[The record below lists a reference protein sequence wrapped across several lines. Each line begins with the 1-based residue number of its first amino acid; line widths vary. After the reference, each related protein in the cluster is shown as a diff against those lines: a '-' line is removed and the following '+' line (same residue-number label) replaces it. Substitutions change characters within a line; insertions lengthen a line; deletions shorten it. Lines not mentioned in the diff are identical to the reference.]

1 MCSCLPPSGT
11 IRSLRPRLAAAE
23 SAHILLEGNL
33 RPTKPNCQML
43 LSQMNSSTHQQPDR
57 ALPTFRRGSV
67 LRRTFVSQRNVLKR
81 KKKQEKKK
89 VCAELAACV
98 ENQHLPRKKKEK
110 KRKIERTKADE
121 LGPLRAPTLLPTHLP
136 LTAGCSKCADKMQS
150 PRSRALFVVQDSSNK
165 NGGSFPGL
173 LLPLPWISR
182 SLLVVPLGRLGAGPA
197 ALPLPE
203 RPVRAHCHTRALGL
217 LEGHPWPR
225 ASSCQ
230 PGGRVGCCSG
240 GAAALVRLCSL
251 LVLCPHH
258 RRGHFRLLAWLVQGS
273 GKMEATGKFKLFL
286 FSFSSLC

>member
-1 MCSCLPPSGT
+1 M
-11 IRSLRPRLAAAE
+11 RSW
-23 SAHILLEGNL
+23 
-33 RPTKPNCQML
+33 Q
-43 LSQMNSSTHQQPDR
+43 R
-57 ALPTFRRGSV
+57 AWKTSICHV
-67 LRRTFVSQRNVLKR
+67 KKR
-81 KKKQEKKK
+81 
-89 VCAELAACV
+89 
-98 ENQHLPRKKKEK
+98 K

-203 RPVRAHCHTRALGL
+203 RPVRAHCHTRAFGAARGTPLASGL
-217 LEGHPWPR
+217 QLPAWGSCGVLLR
-225 ASSCQ
+225 RSSCFGQ
-230 PGGRVGCCSG
+230 AVLPSG
-240 GAAALVRLCSL
+240 PVPA
-251 LVLCPHH
+251 H

>member
-1 MCSCLPPSGT
+1 M
-11 IRSLRPRLAAAE
+11 RSW
-23 SAHILLEGNL
+23 
-33 RPTKPNCQML
+33 Q
-43 LSQMNSSTHQQPDR
+43 R
-57 ALPTFRRGSV
+57 AWKTSICHV
-67 LRRTFVSQRNVLKR
+67 KKR
-81 KKKQEKKK
+81 
-89 VCAELAACV
+89 
-98 ENQHLPRKKKEK
+98 K

-136 LTAGCSKCADKMQS
+136 LTAECSKCADKMQS

-182 SLLVVPLGRLGAGPA
+182 SLLVVPLGQLGAGPA

-225 ASSCQ
+225 APSCQ

-251 LVLCPHH
+251 LVLCTH
-258 RRGHFRLLAWLVQGS
+258 
-273 GKMEATGKFKLFL
+273 TGMGTFACWHGWCRAVEKWRPQASLNPFYFLFL
-286 FSFSSLC
+286 PSVRPFLRILL